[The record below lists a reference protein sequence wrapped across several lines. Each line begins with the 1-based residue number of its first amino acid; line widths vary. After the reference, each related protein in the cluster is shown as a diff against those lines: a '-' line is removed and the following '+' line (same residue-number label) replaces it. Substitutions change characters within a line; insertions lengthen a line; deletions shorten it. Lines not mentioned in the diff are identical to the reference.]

1 MNTPRRRLLLLLT
14 ATLLGSASLP
24 ATAERLPRL
33 VLSGPAASVSVP
45 LIHMVETGAL
55 NDVADSIEFQPWKD
69 PDQLR
74 VMVLGK
80 KADFVA
86 MPTNVAA
93 NLHARGV
100 GLRLLNVST
109 WGVLWIVSRDA
120 NARSL
125 ADFKGKEIAMPFRA
139 DMPDIV
145 FSLLAEK
152 QGLDPRKD
160 FALRYVASPL
170 DAMQLL
176 VTRRVDH
183 ALLAEPAVSMAL
195 RKTRS
200 FPVSLVAPELHRS
213 VDLQQEWG
221 RLLKREARMPQ
232 AGVAAVGRAATDDA
246 LQKRVATA
254 YAASLAWCNRN
265 ALKCGE
271 MVARRIDL
279 LSPEAVA
286 DGITAG
292 QMRAVSAAAARP
304 ELEFFLGQLHA
315 RNPALVGGK
324 LPDDS
329 FYGGGQ

>member
-14 ATLLGSASLP
+14 ATLLGSASQP

-93 NLHARGV
+93 NLHARG
-100 GLRLLNVST
+100 
-109 WGVLWIVSRDA
+109 
-120 NARSL
+120 
-125 ADFKGKEIAMPFRA
+125 A

-246 LQKRVATA
+246 LQKRIATA